1 MKNNNIAEALI
12 IDDDVDTCVLLNRIL
27 KEKNIKTTYVNSL
40 AEARRMFETYHPLI
54 IFLDNNLPDGF
65 GLEFIPVVKE
75 RFPKVHIIMITA
87 HDIDITRKS
96 AMKSGV
102 VFFIP
107 KPFKSDEIHTAID
120 HFFDN
125 RS

>member
-1 MKNNNIAEALI
+1 MKKDNIAEALI

-27 KEKNIKTTYVNSL
+27 KEKNIKTLYVNSL
-40 AEARRMFETYHPLI
+40 ADAKRIFETYQPLL

-65 GLEFIPVVKE
+65 GLEFIPVVRE

-87 HDIDITRKS
+87 HDIDITRKT
-96 AMKSGV
+96 AMKHGV
-102 VFFIP
+102 FFFIP
-107 KPFKSDEIHTAID
+107 KPFKSDEIHNVID
-120 HFFDN
+120 YFFDN